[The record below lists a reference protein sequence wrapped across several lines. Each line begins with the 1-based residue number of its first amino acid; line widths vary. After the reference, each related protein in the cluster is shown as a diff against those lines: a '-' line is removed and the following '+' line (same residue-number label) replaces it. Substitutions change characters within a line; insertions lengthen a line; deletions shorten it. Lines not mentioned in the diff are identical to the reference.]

1 MVINTCEI
9 KQFIDQNLK
18 EVDSIYSISS
28 RLQVSYHTLRK
39 SFLREE
45 QVSLADYI
53 NQQKVQAMKELLVM
67 ENLPCFSVCLEFGFR
82 EDTGAKV
89 FKKVT
94 GMTMRE
100 YRKRYQPN

>member
-1 MVINTCEI
+1 MVINTYEI

-28 RLQVSYHTLRK
+28 RLQVSYNTLRK

-53 NQQKVQAMKELLVM
+53 NQQKVQAMKELLLM
-67 ENLPCFSVCLEFGFR
+67 DNLPCFCICLEFGFR

-89 FKKVT
+89 FKKLT

-100 YRKRYQPN
+100 FRKRNQPN